1 MKRLAQL
8 PAPLRAAAL
17 YALALAWTKGLS
29 LLLLP
34 VVTAHLEPADFA
46 RLELLSSAAE
56 IAALLAGAGLVDTL
70 YRFGAAPGR
79 EGAGMAAR
87 ILGLAVL
94 LAALGVILAVLFAPV
109 GALLPLPAPPI
120 EVTLLG
126 AAVAMEAAIGVPLAW
141 LRMQGRALA
150 WSIVMVVRGTA
161 QAGLAAA
168 LLWSGYGV
176 AGVLAAGAVAAGFT
190 AGLLILRQTR
200 ETGISFAPAVWPRL
214 LAYGLPLT
222 GGGLASFALGTADR
236 WFLAG
241 AVTPE
246 ALAHY
251 ALAAKIA
258 LVSALLT
265 QPFELWWYPRRI
277 ALLEAENGHRQ
288 TARVVG
294 MGGALVVLAAAATAL
309 GGPVLIHL
317 ATPPAYHAAAGYLPW
332 LCAALALQS
341 LGSLVNV
348 GCYMGRTGTVPML
361 VNGVAAVVAVLGY
374 LVLIPDQ
381 GVMGAIFATLLA
393 QGVRLGLFLWF
404 SQRRVRLDYR
414 LWRIAALGGLGIAA
428 VALPLPLGLLL
439 LAASLPLGMA
449 MGLLPAPRITPR
461 LLHG

>member
-1 MKRLAQL
+1 MKRLTQL

-34 VVTAHLEPADFA
+34 LVTAHLEPADFA

-79 EGAGMAAR
+79 EGSAMAAR
-87 ILGLAVL
+87 VLGLAVL
-94 LAALGVILAVLFAPV
+94 LAALGVILAVLLAPA
-109 GALLPLPAPPI
+109 GAWLPLPAPPI

-150 WSIVMVVRGTA
+150 WSAVMVVRGTA

-190 AGLLILRQTR
+190 ALVLMAGQSR
-200 ETGISFAPAVWPRL
+200 ETGIAFAPRIWPRL

-246 ALAHY
+246 QLAHY

-317 ATPPAYHAAAGYLPW
+317 ATPPAYHAAADYLPW

-361 VNGVAAVVAVLGY
+361 VNGTAAVVAVLAY
-374 LVLIPDQ
+374 LLLIPAH

-404 SQRRVRLDYR
+404 SQRRIRLDYR
-414 LWRIAALGGLGIAA
+414 LPRVAALAGLCILAA
-428 VALPLPLGLLL
+428 ALPLPLGLTL
-439 LAASLPLGMA
+439 LAASLPVA
-449 MGLLPAPRITPR
+449 MLLGLLPAPRP
-461 LLHG
+461 LHG

>member
-1 MKRLAQL
+1 MKRLANL

-34 VVTAHLEPADFA
+34 LVTAHLAPADFA

-79 EGAGMAAR
+79 EGAQMAAR
-87 ILGLAVL
+87 VLGLAVL
-94 LAALGVILAVLFAPV
+94 LGAIGVMLAVVVAPA
-109 GALLPLPAPPI
+109 GAMLPLPAPPV
-120 EVTLLG
+120 EVMLLG

-141 LRMQGRALA
+141 MRMQGRALD
-150 WSIVMVVRGTA
+150 WSVVMVVRGTA

-168 LLWSGYGV
+168 FLWSGYGV

-190 AGLLILRQTR
+190 AALLILRQSR
-200 ETGISFAPAVWPRL
+200 ETGLAIEPGIWPRL

-236 WFLAG
+236 WFLA
-241 AVTPE
+241 AEVTPE

-258 LVSALLT
+258 MVSALLT

-277 ALLEAENGHRQ
+277 ALLEAEHGHRQ

-294 MGGALVVLAAAATAL
+294 MGGALIVLAAAGTAL
-309 GGPVLIHL
+309 GGPVLIQL
-317 ATPPAYHAAAGYLPW
+317 ATPPAYHAAALYLPW

-341 LGSLVNV
+341 LGSLFNV
-348 GCYMGRTGTVPML
+348 GCYMGRTGAQPMM
-361 VNGVAAVVAVLGY
+361 VNGAAAVVAIFAY
-374 LVLIPDQ
+374 LLLIPSH
-381 GVMGAIFATLLA
+381 GVMGAIYATLLA
-393 QGVRLGLFLWF
+393 QGVRLGLFLWL

-414 LWRIAALGGLGIAA
+414 LGRVTALGCLCILAL
-428 VALPLPLGLLL
+428 ALPLPLGLAL
-439 LAASLPLGMA
+439 LAACLPLA
-449 MGLLPAPRITPR
+449 MLLGLLPAPRFAPR
-461 LLHG
+461 PSHG

>member
-1 MKRLAQL
+1 MKRLARL

-34 VVTAHLEPADFA
+34 LVTAHLEPADFA

-79 EGAGMAAR
+79 EGAVMAGR
-87 ILGLAVL
+87 VLGLAVL
-94 LAALGVILAVLFAPV
+94 LAALGVILAVLLAPA
-109 GALLPLPAPPI
+109 GAWLPLPAPPI

-150 WSIVMVVRGTA
+150 WSVVMVVRGTA

-190 AGLLILRQTR
+190 AVLLVAGQSR
-200 ETGISFAPAVWPRL
+200 ETGIAFAPRIWPRL

-246 ALAHY
+246 QLAHY

-258 LVSALLT
+258 LISALLT

-277 ALLEAENGHRQ
+277 ALLEVENGHRQ

-309 GGPVLIHL
+309 GGPMLIEL
-317 ATPPAYHAAAGYLPW
+317 ATPPAYHAAAFYLPW

-348 GCYMGRTGTVPML
+348 GCYMGRTGAEPML
-361 VNGVAAVVAVLGY
+361 VNSVAAVVAVLAY
-374 LVLIPDQ
+374 LLLIPGH

-393 QGVRLGLFLWF
+393 QGVRLGLFLWL
-404 SQRRVRLDYR
+404 SQRRIRLDYR
-414 LWRIAALGGLGIAA
+414 LPRVAALAGLCILAA
-428 VALPLPLGLLL
+428 ALPAPLGLML
-439 LAASLPLGMA
+439 LAGCLPLA
-449 MGLLPAPRITPR
+449 MVLGLLPAPRFA
-461 LLHG
+461 HG